1 MVVIERRVKGPRG
14 DHTMSDQQTVLLVGG
29 TGRTGRRVLEQL
41 VARGVGVRAIVRS
54 TRCLPAGIVENP
66 GVALIEAS
74 LLSLS
79 DQDLQDHL
87 RGCDA
92 VISCL
97 GHVLSLRGVLGPP
110 HDLVTRATTRLCRAL
125 EALRPARPAR
135 FILMSSVSVHRP
147 GGLDSRRGAFE
158 KAFLWMLRGL
168 LPPARD
174 NQQAADFLQERIGP
188 AHPFVQWVV
197 VRPDTL
203 LEGDVSEY
211 TVHEGLVSSLF
222 APGRTTMASVAH
234 FMCELVTS
242 PEAWAAWKGKAPVI
256 VDAAAPSAEVP
267 GPRATSPR

>member
-1 MVVIERRVKGPRG
+1 MPG
-14 DHTMSDQQTVLLVGG
+14 QQTVLLVGG

-41 VARGVGVRAIVRS
+41 VSRGVGVRAIVRS
-54 TRCLPAGIVENP
+54 TRGLPGGITENP

-79 DQDLQDHL
+79 DLDLQDHL

-97 GHVLSLRGVLGPP
+97 GHTLSLKGVLGPP
-110 HDLVTRATTRLCRAL
+110 HDLVTRAATRLCRAV
-125 EALRPARPAR
+125 EALRPASPTR

-147 GGLDSRRGAFE
+147 GGLDTRRGALE
-158 KAFLWMLRGL
+158 KALMWMLRGM

-188 AHPFVQWVV
+188 NHPYVQWAV

-203 LEGDVSEY
+203 REGEVSEY

-222 APGRTTMASVAH
+222 APGQTNMANVAH

-242 PEAWAAWKGKAPVI
+242 PKTWATWRGKAPV
-256 VDAAAPSAEVP
+256 VVNAAAD
-267 GPRATSPR
+267 RAVA